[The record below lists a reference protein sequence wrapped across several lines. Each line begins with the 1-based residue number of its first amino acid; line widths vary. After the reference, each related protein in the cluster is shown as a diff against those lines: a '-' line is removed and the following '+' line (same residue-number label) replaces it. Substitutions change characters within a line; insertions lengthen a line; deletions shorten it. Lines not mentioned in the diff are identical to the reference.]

1 MQFTGLVFLL
11 VFLPVSLLLY
21 YISGTRVK
29 PYILLC
35 MNLLFYALGQINF
48 LLLLCLFTIFNAC
61 IVMALGRIGAGKL
74 KLLLLI
80 IGVAANI
87 GLLACYKYSSDLLLP
102 LGISFYTFKAV
113 SVIADTYKGKA
124 AIKSP
129 LDVINYMLFFGQ
141 IQSGPISRYEAKGS
155 FGGEYNLKL
164 FSCGILHFMVGFSKK
179 ILIADVLVRI
189 TNEVFFSKELS
200 MPYAWLGALCF
211 SLQLYYD
218 FSGYSDMA
226 VGLSNMFGISCGEN
240 FNYPYATA
248 SIGEFWRRWH
258 ISLGAWFRDYVY
270 IPLGGSRVSRWRLIF
285 NLGIVWLLTG
295 IWHGN
300 TGGFLIWGLTY
311 FLLIAFEKVT
321 GCPARLK
328 SRGGKVIYRIFSL
341 IMINF
346 LWVLFYF
353 GNIADAFSFIKNMLA
368 PSEYNISVDRAYF
381 LFNSYKVFIIAAI
394 IFAVP
399 IVPAIMK
406 LSQKNRAANIASN
419 VIYGFL
425 ITGFFILSIAIIAGK
440 ESNPFL
446 YIGF

>member
-1 MQFTGLVFLL
+1 MQFTGLAFLL

-35 MNLLFYALGQINF
+35 MNLLFYALGQIDF

-61 IVMALGRIGAGKL
+61 IVMALGRIGTGKL

-80 IGVAANI
+80 IGAAANI

-113 SVIADTYKGKA
+113 SVIADAYKGKA

-141 IQSGPISRYEAKGS
+141 IQSGPISRYEAEGS
-155 FGGEYNLKL
+155 FGGEYSLKL

-189 TNEVFFSKELS
+189 TNEVFLSKELS

-226 VGLSNMFGISCGEN
+226 VGLSNMFGISCREN

-328 SRGGKVIYRIFSL
+328 SRVGKAIYRIFSL
-341 IMINF
+341 IIINF

-353 GNIADAFSFIKNMLA
+353 GNVADAFSFIKNMLA

-406 LSQKNRAANIASN
+406 LSQKNRAVNIASN